1 MSDDTLRQIEAVLSL
16 AESDTELSDA
26 EKVNLLASTG
36 RKLLQAM
43 ATERKRAEA
52 AEDELARQSAYS
64 TQLEQDRDVSV
75 SRFKRI
81 LDEQQALRESI
92 ATLESQL
99 ANANGRAQI
108 LAAQLGGW
116 EAACA
121 SQVKAARI
129 YLDATADM
137 AHNGPQ
143 IAARGRLANA
153 IDSNAGQ
160 FLLSP
165 MRSSRST
172 RCAARLSSTRRVGST
187 WPPRPTGSASR
198 WQPIAKRRK
207 RGGSDQNHDLRRL
220 PAPRRPAEA
229 RGRSPQGAGVD

>member
-160 FLLSP
+160 FLL
-165 MRSSRST
+165 
-172 RCAARLSSTRRVGST
+172 ARLQPADELADAVEQEHEMRR
-187 WPPRPTGSASR
+187 A
-198 WQPIAKRRK
+198 
-207 RGGSDQNHDLRRL
+207 
-220 PAPRRPAEA
+220 AELDPA
-229 RGRSPQGAGVD
+229 RGIDLAAASYRLGIALAAYRKAQKARGQ